1 MSRRSTPA
9 SQNKNTQTAT
19 AAPQRAPVATASV
32 ETLGAAEAALELPT
46 VNGLLTLQ
54 RRYGN
59 RAASLI
65 QRQSSDGGELDS
77 NISDQINRTR
87 GGGSPLP
94 IGLRGPLEQ
103 SFGSNFSGVRVHTDQ
118 QADTLNRSVQA
129 KAFTLGSDIYF
140 RKGNYQPGTSGGQEL
155 LAHELTHVVQQ
166 GGARVSRVQ
175 TKLTVGPVGDRYEQ
189 EADRVAKQVVSG
201 LSRSHIQR
209 APLARVQLK
218 AASTVQRKFSLN
230 PLNWFK
236 SDEQIKQ
243 EQEKSEKKKA
253 AKQGEIKASLEDGAA
268 YERHLGK
275 YIYNHAT
282 ANTAAKTV
290 NEKLVSAL
298 VPEFK
303 AEDEAQQKIIGQT
316 FGGTGVKYAGNVG
329 QEFAD
334 VWAVLQSGN
343 LRERMTATY
352 NAMFGG
358 FKTVFLD
365 LIKRSAWS
373 EAEKRGF
380 DARKLKIRKRQL
392 SNPFKGG
399 NWGRKKDTYG
409 GADDYDIYREPRNPL
424 DRKNMGSMES
434 GLLAKKTRYEKPKG
448 EDTITKRKVGE
459 LNEGRFK
466 AGLSDREK
474 KFMFSNKDRTADV
487 SDERL
492 SWEEGG
498 SKWDMNDK
506 SAWVQRIKN
515 DLKMPVIAGPS
526 GTALRFFQMWEWLKK
541 PIKSVEW
548 RLALLGWML
557 VENDHSFHEIMQ
569 MGVDYGAPYKAGQ
582 EAYKSIDPLT
592 TGELRHNVCVDPK
605 YPGLF
610 PDEIAY
616 HRKLDAGG
624 FKLMAPYKEDMDER
638 TSHAQLI
645 KDQFGMKKGA
655 YDKSGLPQ
663 LLKGVTAYT
672 TIAYQIMNIVAGSS
686 ALVAKARIA
695 YMLSKNRKRTTLLDL
710 MAKQKIGIKLTD
722 EENKQFSDEWD
733 TMSFADRNICL
744 VLDYNPEV
752 TASELIEESKEH
764 NKQTAYGLKLLP
776 KFQGTVYR
784 GESNIGMPYKK
795 GKQIKLSKFLST
807 SRQTGYVTS
816 YAKAG
821 RFLTPIALVIESKT
835 GRDVNA
841 VTVNEDEDVR
851 KGRKAA
857 NLDEVVLL
865 PGTTLSVES
874 EPETDARWP
883 GIQAVKLTEVG
894 EGKDEN
900 VLQQEITGPLIEGT
914 DDEDAKP
921 TVTGRLYTTTGDFN
935 GGWMPADFSVSIP
948 AGSVLEVLDDRY
960 PDKVGDPITDWIQ
973 CKLGA
978 DTVYV
983 LAYDL
988 STSAKPQTTGGD
1000 VTPVVDDS
1008 ERVKEENRRKFGHLK
1023 TGKYPI
1029 KFPAGRKLIVFKDET
1044 ATEATPLEFS
1054 AEQPAR
1060 LVIYPLGVENGRCRL
1075 EFSGK
1080 TYYVS
1085 ISDVFDSSGAVLPEG
1100 PKESP
1105 KVEDEPPVDDKDLD
1119 SDTPIT
1125 DLFTGDQLSTMMA
1138 SNDDLQFIIDMGTIE
1153 AGQLKTLTDEQIVQL
1168 AAHIKLKVE
1177 DLKRQILALS

>member
-1 MSRRSTPA
+1 MRTHSGRSQPTVARRQTDRSAANA
-9 SQNKNTQTAT
+9 SPET
-19 AAPQRAPVATASV
+19 VAF
-32 ETLGAAEAALELPT
+32 AAELTSPLE
-46 VNGLLTLQ
+46 VLTAQ
-54 RRYGN
+54 RTLGN
-59 RAASLI
+59 RAVQRSI
-65 QRQSSDGGELDS
+65 QRKPIKEGELDS
-77 NISDQINRTR
+77 DLSNTINQAR
-87 GGGSPLP
+87 GGGQPLP
-94 IGLRGPLEQ
+94 DRLRGSMESAFQ
-103 SFGSNFSGVRVHTDQ
+103 SDFGGVRVHSDQ
-118 QADTLNRSVQA
+118 QSDTLNRSVQA
-129 KAFTLGSDIYF
+129 KAFTLGNDIYF
-140 RKGNYQPGTSGGQEL
+140 KKGNYQPGSSSGQEL

-166 GGARVSRVQ
+166 GGARTRGVQ
-175 TKLTVGPVGDRYEQ
+175 TKLTLGPAGDRYEQ

-201 LSRSHIQR
+201 LNRPTVQR
-209 APLARVQLK
+209 APRARVQLK
-218 AASTVQRKFSLN
+218 AASTLQRKLSLN

-236 SDEQIKQ
+236 SDEQIAKEKEKAEKQ
-243 EQEKSEKKKA
+243 KT
-253 AKQGEIKASLEDGAA
+253 AKEADVKTSLEEASQ
-268 YERHLGK
+268 YERRLGK
-275 YIYNHAT
+275 YVFNHPT

-334 VWAVLQSGN
+334 VWGVLQSGN

-365 LIKRSAWS
+365 LIKRSAWG

-392 SNPFKGG
+392 SGAFH
-399 NWGRKKDTYG
+399 NWGRKKDAYG
-409 GADDYDIYREPRNPL
+409 GADDYDIYRDPRNPL
-424 DRKNMGSMES
+424 DRKHIGNIES
-434 GLLAKKTRYEKPKG
+434 GLLAKKPRYEKPKG

-459 LNEGRFK
+459 LNEGPFK

-569 MGVDYGAPYKAGQ
+569 MGTDYGAPYKAGQ
-582 EAYKSIDPLT
+582 DAYKSIDPLT

-610 PDEIAY
+610 PDEVAY
-616 HRKLDAGG
+616 HRKLNAGSY
-624 FKLMAPYKEDMDER
+624 KLMAPYKQDMDER

-672 TIAYQIMNIVAGSS
+672 TIAYQIMNIVAGSNP
-686 ALVAKARIA
+686 LVAKARIA

-710 MAKQKIGIKLTD
+710 MAKQQIGVKLTD
-722 EENKQFSDEWD
+722 EENKQYSDEWD
-733 TMSFADRNICL
+733 AMSFADRNICL
-744 VLDYNPEV
+744 VLDYNPDV

-816 YAKAG
+816 YAKPG

-841 VTVNEDEDVR
+841 VTVNEDEEVR
-851 KGRKAA
+851 KGHAA
-857 NLDEVVLL
+857 ASLDEVVLL

-883 GIQAVKLTEVG
+883 GIQAVKLKEVG
-894 EGKDEN
+894 EAKDEN
-900 VLQQEITGPLIEGT
+900 ILQQEITGPLVKGT
-914 DDEDAKP
+914 DDEDATP
-921 TVTGRLYTTTGDFN
+921 TVTGRLYVTTSDFN

-948 AGSVLEVLDDRY
+948 TGSVLEVLDDRY

-973 CKLGA
+973 CKLGL

-988 STSAKPQTTGGD
+988 STSAKAQTTGGD

-1008 ERVKEENRRKFGHLK
+1008 ERVKEENRRKFGHIK
-1023 TGKYPI
+1023 GGKYPI
-1029 KFPAGRKLIVFKDET
+1029 KFPAGRKLMVYKDET
-1044 ATEATPLEFS
+1044 ATDATPLEFS

-1080 TYYVS
+1080 IYYVN
-1085 ISDVFDSSGAVLPEG
+1085 ITDVFDSSGAVLPEG

-1105 KVEDEPPVDDKDLD
+1105 KVEAEPPVDDEGDE
-1119 SDTPIT
+1119 IT
-1125 DLFTGDQLSTMMA
+1125 RLFSENQLTLMLA
-1138 SNDDLQFIIDMGTIE
+1138 SNDDLAFVVSMGQVDASE
-1153 AGQLKTLTDEQIVQL
+1153 LQGLTNEQVVQL

-1177 DLKRQILALS
+1177 DLKKQIQELT